1 MIKLIPFELG
11 KIWGKRSFQI
21 FTWVLLALN
30 LFLAWYLN
38 LPKENVPPLSAY
50 KAVCAD
56 ISGMPE
62 NDKLRFIAGLKER
75 IDGVILVSD
84 IINIESRGDDAGAA
98 LAKQM
103 KEENPG
109 VFHQYLDIYNSGD
122 YLTYTDSLYQ
132 EKALLDELFAEV
144 EKVSGY
150 DAYLASI
157 GQNQESLRGI
167 PIFQDAA
174 KESFSSRN
182 IAKSAADHAGLSSE
196 KIRWFPAKGVK
207 LATESS
213 VTDIF
218 LLLSVFLFVGGLIT
232 EEKEKGLFYITR
244 GTRNGISA
252 CMGAKLIALLLH
264 CLVICTLLCGSR
276 LLYAGLAAGF
286 CDLSASI
293 QSISPY
299 MQSSLSISVLEYFM
313 LSILTKSMVLF
324 GLGTA
329 LNFVSICSSKSFVP
343 QLLGAGWLGVN
354 WLAYAL
360 IPGYSIWNPLK
371 YLSFFGL
378 MKTEHLYG
386 EYLNFNLANYA
397 VPRLPAALALITFFC
412 ALGIGL
418 SLLLFQRGKSLT
430 ARKIHISFLVPFR
443 PHGKLL
449 VHESYKILIT
459 NRAILIVLLFCVL
472 LGYSD
477 LGRTYSPSVS
487 EQYYQDLMLTLEG
500 ELTPEKDA
508 LISAEQ
514 SRYDAAFEQIEQI
527 DQMVA
532 TGKIDAQSG
541 SDMKARWYSEVAFY
555 PSFQRVL
562 QQYDHVKQGGVF
574 VYDTGYRYLFGTMD
588 ESFLIDF
595 LLLVLGMVF
604 AFGNVMAMEYQ
615 KKSWT
620 LLSAT
625 AGGVRQV
632 VQKKVLVCALCA
644 AGMAMLPWI
653 FRTIRISS
661 VYPMHQWLISATNI
675 PLYFKLTVNIP
686 ILLFFAF
693 ACMSQVFAVILVG
706 AVVLLLSWWRKHY
719 LQTLILAVLILAVPL
734 ILTLMGLDFAK
745 WVSLYPLYGWIG
757 SI

>member
-1 MIKLIPFELG
+1 MFKLISFELG
-11 KIWGKRSFQI
+11 KVWRKRNFQI

-30 LFLAWYLN
+30 LFMAWYLN
-38 LPKENVPPLSAY
+38 LPKENAPPLSAY

-62 NDKLRFIAGLKER
+62 NDKLQFIAGLKDR
-75 IDGVILVSD
+75 IDGLILVSE
-84 IINIESRGDDAGAA
+84 IINLKSRGDDAGAA
-98 LAKQM
+98 LASQM
-103 KEENPG
+103 QAENPG
-109 VFHQYLDIYNSGD
+109 VFHQYLDIYHSGD

-144 EKVSGY
+144 ERVSGY
-150 DAYLASI
+150 DTYLDSI
-157 GQNQESLRGI
+157 GQNQASLSGI
-167 PIFQDAA
+167 SIFQNSE

-182 IAKSAADHAGLSSE
+182 IAKSAADHTGLSS
-196 KIRWFPAKGVK
+196 KNIRWFPAKSVK
-207 LATESS
+207 LAAESG

-244 GTRNGISA
+244 GTRNGIA
-252 CMGAKLIALLLH
+252 PCMGAKLVALLLH
-264 CLVICTLLCGSR
+264 CLMICALLCGSK
-276 LLYAGLAAGF
+276 LLYAGLTAGF
-286 CDLSASI
+286 WDFSASI

-299 MQSSLSISVLEYFM
+299 MQSSLSINLLEYFI
-313 LSILTKSMVLF
+313 LSILTKSMLLF
-324 GLGTA
+324 ALGTA
-329 LNFVSICSSKSFVP
+329 LNIVSICSSKSFVP
-343 QLLGAGWLGVN
+343 QLLGVGWLGVN
-354 WLAYAL
+354 WLVYAL

-397 VPRLPAALALITFFC
+397 VSRLPAALALITVSC

-418 SLLLFQRGKSLT
+418 SFQTFQRGKSLT
-430 ARKIHISFLVPFR
+430 TRKIQFSSLLPFR

-449 VHESYKILIT
+449 THEGYKILIT
-459 NRAILIVLLFCVL
+459 NRAVLIVLLFGAL

-477 LGRTYSPSVS
+477 LGRTYAPSVG
-487 EQYYQDLMLTLEG
+487 ELYYQDMMLTLEG
-500 ELTPEKDA
+500 QLTPEKDA
-508 LISAEQ
+508 LISVEQ
-514 SRYDAAFEQIEQI
+514 SRYDAAFAQIQKI

-532 TGKIDAQSG
+532 AGNIDEQTG
-541 SDMKARWYSEVAFY
+541 SDRKARWYSEVAFY

-574 VYDTGYRYLFGTMD
+574 IYDTGYRYLFGTMD

-604 AFGNVMAMEYQ
+604 ACSNVMAMEYQ

-625 AGGVRQV
+625 ARGARQII
-632 VQKKVLVCALCA
+632 QKKVLVCALCA
-644 AGMAMLPWI
+644 LVMALLPWI
-653 FRTIRISS
+653 FRIIRISS
-661 VYPMHQWLISATNI
+661 VYPMHGWLFSVTDI
-675 PLYFKLTVNIP
+675 PQYFNFILDVP
-686 ILLFFAF
+686 IFLFFAL
-693 ACMSQVFAVILVG
+693 ACISQVLAVILVG
-706 AVVLLLSWWRKHY
+706 AVVLLLSWWRKNQ
-719 LQTLILAVLILAVPL
+719 LQALVLAVLILVVPL

-745 WVSLYPLYGWIG
+745 WMSLYALYGWI
-757 SI
+757 STI